1 MSVPS
6 SNTPVITPGIS
17 AGSGGKE
24 LGKEETIELLGEETG
39 EEEKP
44 LELTEPPKKGKKE
57 DSKEDEES
65 DGETEEV
72 DELKEIEEELEEP
85 DEEKLELMTPVR
97 RREILKKYPTLFKDF
112 PYLERAY
119 YRDQQFTE
127 ILPTLQDAKAAVE
140 KASAFDN
147 FERHLLDG
155 NIGVVFDA
163 MKHEDTASFHK
174 IVDDLLPS
182 LLKTDAEAY
191 YHVVSGVVKDTIV
204 TMVKEARAMGE
215 QGTPLQNAAHILN
228 QFVFGSNQF
237 TPHRKLSK
245 QVAPED
251 ATKENE
257 LAQER
262 ESILRNQ
269 YDSVHS
275 DLQTRAD
282 NVLKATIDQHI
293 DPKQSMTDYVRK
305 HASNEAFRTL
315 EDLMS
320 KDTRFRAILDKLWE
334 RSFESKFSKES
345 TDRIKSAYLAK
356 AKTLLPT
363 VIKKARNEAL
373 RGLGKQVRDDDEN
386 ELQDEKTTQ
395 NSGPKKPA
403 GTSSGKIKS
412 AKDVP
417 RNMTTLEALN
427 AMD

>member
-6 SNTPVITPGIS
+6 SNTPTITPGIS
-17 AGSGGKE
+17 TSSGGKE
-24 LGKEETIELLGEETG
+24 LGKEEAIELLGEETG

-44 LELTEPPKKGKKE
+44 LELVETPKKGKKE
-57 DSKEDEES
+57 DGKESEEGEEES
-65 DGETEEV
+65 EEV

-97 RREILKKYPTLFKDF
+97 RREILKAYPDLFKKF

-127 ILPTLQDAKAAVE
+127 ILPTIQDAKVAVE

-174 IVDDLLPS
+174 IVDELLPS

-204 TMVKEARAMGE
+204 TMVKEARSMGE

-237 TPHRKLSK
+237 TPHKKLSK
-245 QVAPED
+245 QVAPEE
-251 ATKENE
+251 ASQQNE
-257 LAQER
+257 IAQQR
-262 ESILRNQ
+262 EEILRNQ

-305 HASNEAFRTL
+305 HASNEAMKTL

-373 RGLGKQVRDDDEN
+373 RGLGKQVREEEDNEQTEN
-386 ELQDEKTTQ
+386 STRNL
-395 NSGPKKPA
+395 GPKKPA
-403 GTSSGKIKS
+403 GNSSGKIRS
-412 AKDVP
+412 AKDIP
-417 RNMTTLEALN
+417 RGMSTIDALN

>member
-1 MSVPS
+1 MSVLS
-6 SNTPVITPGIS
+6 SNAPVVTPPITS
-17 AGSGGKE
+17 SGGKE
-24 LGKEETIELLGEETG
+24 LGKEETIELLGEETS

-44 LELTEPPKKGKKE
+44 LELTETPKKGKKE
-57 DSKEDEES
+57 DNQEDEES

-163 MKHEDTASFHK
+163 MKKEDTPAFHK
-174 IVDDLLPS
+174 IVDELMPS

-191 YHVVSGVVKDTIV
+191 YHVVSGVLKDTLV
-204 TMVKEARAMGE
+204 TMVREARSTGSEALE
-215 QGTPLQNAAHILN
+215 NAAKILN
-228 QFVFGSNQF
+228 QFAFGTAKF
-237 TPHRKLSK
+237 VPHQRLSK
-245 QVAPED
+245 QSSPEES
-251 ATKENE
+251 TRENE

-262 ESILRNQ
+262 EQILKNQ

-293 DPKQSMTDYVRK
+293 DPKQSMTDYVRR
-305 HASNEAFRTL
+305 HASSEAMRTL

-320 KDTRFRAILDKLWE
+320 KDRGFRVILDKLWE
-334 RSFESKFSKES
+334 RSFEQKFSKES

-373 RGLGKQVRDDDEN
+373 RGLGKQVRE
-386 ELQDEKTTQ
+386 EEETSEQTETQ
-395 NSGPKKPA
+395 TRNAGPKKPA
-403 GTSSGKIKS
+403 GSSSGKIKS

-417 RNMTTLEALN
+417 RGMSTFDALN